1 MTVESTVLIDFG
13 SQPETGGK
21 GNKINH
27 CEKTKGKTDLLANYF
42 HVHNYNKRKTWPTI
56 KTNKVDTMKYDC
68 FYIKNNRKNVLKKY
82 YTFKADCIRQYSYI
96 VSFYGSS
103 FLF

>member
-13 SQPETGGK
+13 SKPETGGK

-42 HVHNYNKRKTWPTI
+42 HVHNYSKRKT
-56 KTNKVDTMKYDC
+56 
-68 FYIKNNRKNVLKKY
+68 
-82 YTFKADCIRQYSYI
+82 
-96 VSFYGSS
+96 
-103 FLF
+103 

>member
-13 SQPETGGK
+13 SNGK

-42 HVHNYNKRKTWPTI
+42 HVHNYSKRKTWPTI
-56 KTNKVDTMKYDC
+56 KTNKVALT
-68 FYIKNNRKNVLKKY
+68 R
-82 YTFKADCIRQYSYI
+82 
-96 VSFYGSS
+96 
-103 FLF
+103 